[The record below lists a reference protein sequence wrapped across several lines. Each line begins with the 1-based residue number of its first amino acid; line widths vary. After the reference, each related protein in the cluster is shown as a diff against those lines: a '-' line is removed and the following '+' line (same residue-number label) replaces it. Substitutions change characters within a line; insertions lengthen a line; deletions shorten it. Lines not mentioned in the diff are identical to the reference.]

1 MTPVGPDVFE
11 EFIGFPFIERAS
23 VRRRTI
29 VSEMSVIPPVDAL
42 TLGPRDL
49 SGLRP
54 CCKSLGSQEVKRPQS
69 LRAGPARGI

>member
-29 VSEMSVIPPVDAL
+29 VSEMSIIPGGWVEKEKVFEGYTSPTSCDRISEEPTLVIPKNFLYEMV
-42 TLGPRDL
+42 
-49 SGLRP
+49 
-54 CCKSLGSQEVKRPQS
+54 
-69 LRAGPARGI
+69 